1 VQVGSRIDD
10 WFVTRDE
17 NVSWECCGNFLL
29 DDVCNSR
36 YGPSI
41 TPRLVYGEV
50 DLKCRGGVVGFRLLI
65 WFGVVVLPRGVQQNL
80 IRFDILGPHAALPC
94 ANFSDV

>member
-1 VQVGSRIDD
+1 MQVGSRIDD